1 MSIPHAIADTRPT
14 GQRVTGAIA
23 SAAARTGV
31 NFDYLYNQARIES
44 SLDPQARAKTSSAT
58 GLFQFTRQTWLATL
72 KEHGAEHELG
82 WAADAISQGAD
93 GKLEV
98 SDPAMRD
105 AIFGLRD
112 QPEAA
117 SAMAAAFAQDNG
129 NHLASQ
135 LGRPIE
141 SVDLYLAHFLGPAGA
156 VKFLSAHA
164 ADPNASGAAL
174 LPQAAAANPGIFYG
188 RDGHARSVDE
198 IRTNFAKRLDGATP
212 GPVQFAQSWASQ
224 PATQAPPQSDGARF
238 TAMRAIEP
246 MPQRLSLDFA
256 RQAYQ
261 RLSSLNGR
269 GA

>member
-1 MSIPHAIADTRPT
+1 MSNPLANIDARPT
-14 GQRVTGAIA
+14 SQRVNGAIA

-44 SLDPQARAKTSSAT
+44 NLDPQARAKSSSAT

-72 KEHGAEHELG
+72 KQHGAEHDLG
-82 WAADAISQGAD
+82 WAADAISQGAS

-98 SDPAMRD
+98 ADPAMRD

-117 SAMAAAFAQDNG
+117 SAMAAAFAQDNETYLG
-129 NHLASQ
+129 DQ
-135 LGRPIE
+135 LDRPVE

-156 VKFLSAHA
+156 AKFLNAHA
-164 ADPNASGAAL
+164 SDPTASGAAL
-174 LPQAAAANPGIFYG
+174 LPQAAAANPAIFYHG
-188 RDGHARSVDE
+188 DGSARSLDE
-198 IRTNFAKRLDGATP
+198 IRTRFTARLEGSAP
-212 GPVQFAQSWASQ
+212 APVQFAQSWAN
-224 PATQAPPQSDGARF
+224 QAVAAPSPQSDTASF

-261 RLSSLNGR
+261 RLSDLGGR